1 MKESAATA
9 IALGSAE
16 AIRAALTLEAGND
29 PVRVEALRIQM
40 VGASAMLKRT
50 GYWLLGFGVLASI
63 TVIGALVGL
72 PMMAIGAGMA
82 WHFGKRV
89 KNINAACDQYLVL
102 IKSGG

>member
-9 IALGSAE
+9 IAIGSPE

-29 PVRVEALRIQM
+29 PARVEALRIQM
-40 VGASAMLKRT
+40 VGSAAVLKRL

-63 TVIGALVGL
+63 TVIGAIVGL
-72 PMMAIGAGMA
+72 PMLAVGAGMI

-89 KNINAACDQYLVL
+89 KTVNAACDQYLAS

>member
-9 IALGSAE
+9 IALGSPE

-29 PVRVEALRIQM
+29 PARVEALRIQM
-40 VGASAMLKRT
+40 VGSAAMLKRL

-63 TVIGALVGL
+63 TVIGAVIGL
-72 PMMAIGAGMA
+72 PLLVFGAVFV

-89 KNINAACDQYLVL
+89 KTVNAACDQYLAS

>member
-9 IALGSAE
+9 IAIGSPE

-29 PVRVEALRIQM
+29 PARVEALRVQM
-40 VGASAMLKRT
+40 VGSAAMLKRL

-63 TVIGALVGL
+63 TVIGAIIGL
-72 PMMAIGAGMA
+72 PMLAFGAGMI
-82 WHFGKRV
+82 WFFGKRLKTV
-89 KNINAACDQYLVL
+89 NAACDQYLAS